1 MPAEG
6 IELTPKESL
15 LSTDEVIRLSRLF
28 VNEGVTKIRLTGGEP
43 LIRRDLCDIISKSF
57 GVLET
62 GPWPGVECPPE
73 FCCAQKNLF

>member
-15 LSTDEVIRLSRLF
+15 LSTDEIIRLSRLF

-62 GPWPGVECPPE
+62 GP
-73 FCCAQKNLF
+73 